1 VATDSKRE
9 KITMPESEDSINSI
23 NEIKTL
29 QSNKDD
35 NAGFI
40 DDSTRET
47 INTDTDRNKA
57 AKKENEGNPSVINE
71 QGQELFQKVDPDK

>member
-1 VATDSKRE
+1 
-9 KITMPESEDSINSI
+9 MPESEDSINSI